1 MPFAP
6 KLFPVLRLFPASAA
20 ACALVAGVLTLAP
33 PAQAQEDG
41 GAYLAGRAA
50 LLDND
55 FAAASVYY
63 DRLLQSFGGDKQ
75 VQEGAIFAHVAQ
87 GEIDAA
93 RKLAQAIIAASDGKP
108 TQVAVLVALAETAQE
123 GRFDDGLKLLDGG
136 ADAGQLVGGLY
147 RAWALMGAGQVSEAM
162 QAFDTVA
169 KIDGLQ
175 GFAGY
180 HRALALALVGD
191 YEGAEAIFSG
201 ANASLYNGTRRGVL
215 AHLEILSQLERNDD
229 ALKLLD
235 ESFGA
240 KLDAEL
246 AGLKVRL
253 EAGETLPFTAIGS
266 ARDGV
271 AELYF
276 SVAQALNADSVA
288 GFSLLHARLALWLRP
303 DHGDAAL
310 LTGVILENVQQYDL
324 AIAAYELVRP
334 ENPAF
339 AAAQLGRA
347 EAMVAADRSDA
358 AIEVLEQLSQSA
370 PGEIGVWSS
379 LGDNLR
385 RTERYAEAAKA
396 YDKAIA
402 LAGTPKPSDWGLWYA
417 RAIAQERSGQWPEAE
432 KGFRKALELNP
443 GQPAVLNYLGY
454 SYVEKRENLK
464 EALEMIQQAVAS
476 RPDDG
481 YITDSLGWAYYRL
494 GRYEEAVAQMERAV
508 ELKPT
513 DALLNDHLGDVYWA
527 VGRKRE
533 AEFQWHRAL
542 NFGPAPDLD
551 LDRVRR
557 KLEAGLDVVL
567 KEEGAAPLRSDHAG
581 N

>member
-1 MPFAP
+1 MPFAS
-6 KLFPVLRLFPASAA
+6 KLFPALRLIPASAT
-20 ACALVAGVLTLAP
+20 ACALVSGLLALAP
-33 PAQAQEDG
+33 PAFALEDA

-55 FAAASVYY
+55 FAQASVYY
-63 DRLLQSFGGDKQ
+63 DRLLKSLGANTQ

-87 GEIDAA
+87 GEIDKA
-93 RKLAQAIIAASDGKP
+93 LAVAQEIIALSNGKP
-108 TQVAVLVALAETAQE
+108 TQVAVLVTLAESAQE
-123 GRFDDGLKLLDGG
+123 GRFGDGLKLLDAG

-147 RAWALMGAGQVSEAM
+147 RAWALMGEGQVSEAM
-162 QAFDTVA
+162 QAFDAVA

-191 YEGAEAIFSG
+191 YEGAETIFSG
-201 ANASLYNGTRRGVL
+201 ENAALYNGTRRGVL
-215 AHLEILSQLERNDD
+215 AHLEILSQLERNAD

-235 ESFGA
+235 DSFGH

-246 AGLKVRL
+246 AGLKARL

-324 AIAAYELVRP
+324 AIAAYELVSP
-334 ENPAF
+334 DNPAF
-339 AAAQLGRA
+339 TAAQLGRA

-358 AIEVLEQLSQSA
+358 AIDVLEKLSRSA
-370 PGEIGVWSS
+370 PDEPGVWSA

-385 RTERYAEAAKA
+385 RIERYAEAAKA
-396 YDKAIA
+396 YDRAIA
-402 LAGTPKPSDWGLWYA
+402 LAGTPKPSDWTLWYA
-417 RAIAQERSGQWPEAE
+417 RAISQERSGQWPEAE
-432 KGFRKALELNP
+432 KGLRKALELNP

-464 EALEMIQQAVAS
+464 EALQMIQQAVAG

-494 GRYEEAVAQMERAV
+494 GRYPEAVAQMERAV

-527 VGRKRE
+527 AGRKRE

-557 KLEAGLDVVL
+557 KLAVGLDVVL
-567 KEEGAAPLRSDHAG
+567 KEEGAEPLHPDHAG